1 MSSEKEIVVATQ
13 GDGGVKVIFT
23 GNDSNGLPRGM
34 IVTEAANGARV
45 VVGTDVLLH
54 ALLTPRSQ
62 GPSDWDMLVGFDQ
75 LSAQE
80 LLPQPK
86 KLVLTSQAKSV
97 VAAGKGPC
105 WDGYVQVGMKEKNGK
120 MVPNCVPKDAAV
132 EELTAAPKKDQIK
145 GSKTNKKGSASGGKK
160 ITFSAKTEASLR
172 KKMETH
178 NEKAPKGRKTTMGQL
193 KAVYRRGAGAFSSSH
208 RPGMGRDQWAMARV
222 NAYLRL
228 LKSGR
233 PSNPNYKQDNDLL
246 PKTHPKSS
254 KSASIM
260 ASGSSVVDDSRVV
273 IGNTLDDYLSP
284 EHALVSFAEYSGLG
298 YETVPAFRAAW
309 LRGVEDYQD
318 PFQRAREL
326 AIQLYTSRDA
336 DLLPRTTKKKI

>member
-62 GPSDWDMLVGFDQ
+62 GPSDWNMLVGFDQ

-97 VAAGKGPC
+97 VAA
-105 WDGYVQVGMKEKNGK
+105 
-120 MVPNCVPKDAAV
+120 
-132 EELTAAPKKDQIK
+132 AAPKKDQIK

-160 ITFSAKTEASLR
+160 ITFSAKTEAALR
-172 KKMETH
+172 KKMEAH

-193 KAVYRRGAGAFSSSH
+193 KAAYRRGAGAFSSSH

-254 KSASIM
+254 KSASVI
-260 ASGSSVVDDSRVV
+260 ASGDSVVDELHVV
-273 IGNTLDDYLSP
+273 ISNTLEDYLSP

-309 LRGVEDYQD
+309 MRAVEEYQD

>member
-62 GPSDWDMLVGFDQ
+62 GPSDWNMLVGFDQ

-97 VAAGKGPC
+97 VA
-105 WDGYVQVGMKEKNGK
+105 
-120 MVPNCVPKDAAV
+120 
-132 EELTAAPKKDQIK
+132 AAPKKDQIK

-172 KKMETH
+172 KKMEAH
-178 NEKAPKGRKTTMGQL
+178 NEKASKSRKTTMGQL

-246 PKTHPKSS
+246 PKAHPKSS
-254 KSASIM
+254 KSASVM
-260 ASGSSVVDDSRVV
+260 ASGSSVLDDSRVLL
-273 IGNTLDDYLSP
+273 GNTLDDYLSP

>member
-62 GPSDWDMLVGFDQ
+62 GPSDWNMLVGFDQ

-80 LLPQPK
+80 QLPIRN

-97 VAAGKGPC
+97 VAAP
-105 WDGYVQVGMKEKNGK
+105 
-120 MVPNCVPKDAAV
+120 
-132 EELTAAPKKDQIK
+132 APKKDQVK